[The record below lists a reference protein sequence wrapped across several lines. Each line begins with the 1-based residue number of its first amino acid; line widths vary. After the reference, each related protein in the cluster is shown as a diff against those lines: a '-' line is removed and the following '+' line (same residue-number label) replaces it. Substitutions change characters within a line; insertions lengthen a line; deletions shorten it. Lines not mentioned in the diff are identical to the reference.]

1 MRKEQIGRV
10 RQTKKSKTKRDSNHG
25 LREVSVDDVIKQLL
39 DLFDH
44 IGVDAGQ
51 LASRFTDLKS
61 KEMASRRLYPHIA
74 AIGELLTFWHQDSN
88 FLDKSGRPLPIKLRG
103 TRRSF
108 RFLAE
113 KSVPKMD
120 PDHLFLELEKIGAVA
135 VDDDGLIRVQMRSL
149 PVYEDRRLAIQHT
162 LTSLDSFIKTLRHN
176 LNSARSN
183 SDQLFHRVA
192 RNAAFDV
199 REIPALKIRVKRQ
212 AQSFLESNDNWM
224 ARRRTTNEKTS
235 KSKFAQVAIGVYL
248 SVDHD

>member
-1 MRKEQIGRV
+1 MRNPKIGSV
-10 RQTKKSKTKRDSNHG
+10 PKIAKTKTRRKSKTSLK
-25 LREVSVDDVIKQLL
+25 EVSVDDVIKQLL

-44 IGVDAGQ
+44 IGVDAGR
-51 LASRFTDLKS
+51 LASRFTNLKS
-61 KEMASRRLYPHIA
+61 KKIASKRLYPHIA
-74 AIGELLTFWHQDSN
+74 AIGELLAFWHQDSD
-88 FLDKSGRPLPIKLRG
+88 FLDASGHPLPIKISG

-113 KSVPKMD
+113 KSVPKMN
-120 PDHLFLELEKIGAVA
+120 PHHLLAELEKIGAVS
-135 VDDDGLIRVQMRSL
+135 VDADRLVRVRMRSL
-149 PVYEDRRLAIQHT
+149 PVYEDSRLAIQHT

-212 AQSFLESNDNWM
+212 AQSFLESNDDWM
-224 ARRRTTNEKTS
+224 ARRTAKEKIS

-248 SVDHD
+248 SVDRD